1 MEDGSPLRA
10 YNHTTYTI
18 QRMLIIQVSEQIQ
31 NYSLLISHMP
41 SVTDLKTAIIQQETT
56 RNLDI
61 FTDLATLV
69 LIHYDTILTLPSE
82 IQLVWKS
89 KIRPASVLYIIARYS
104 FILLTIFSVTLDFL
118 SVSVEVCDIT
128 QHTFTALQTVNGLS
142 VYGILLARVYAI
154 TRDQKWFLVPI
165 SLIYLAR
172 VCCTVLFA
180 VYDDCTTTT
189 TSGPIF
195 KLGTAS
201 AALLM
206 TFDTLI
212 LCTILFHT
220 IATIRLQR
228 GIKEL
233 RKRSITYLFVQQG
246 VFRWAV
252 IFLWNVEGIIVNK
265 FASTTYKG
273 FGVNLENCISVL
285 LVCRFFLDLRELN
298 SQPITTNTANN
309 LTVTTFRGALHSIGS
324 ALIEDMDD
332 GNDPADFISGVHVE
346 PDLPLHS
353 AAGDSTEESAG
364 PSRRV
369 AGLVAQ

>member
-1 MEDGSPLRA
+1 
-10 YNHTTYTI
+10 
-18 QRMLIIQVSEQIQ
+18 
-31 NYSLLISHMP
+31 
-41 SVTDLKTAIIQQETT
+41 
-56 RNLDI
+56 
-61 FTDLATLV
+61 
-69 LIHYDTILTLPSE
+69 
-82 IQLVWKS
+82 
-89 KIRPASVLYIIARYS
+89 
-104 FILLTIFSVTLDFL
+104 VTLDFL

-346 PDLPLHS
+346 PDIPLHS